1 LRDIKENNMD
11 KKIQEYYYKVMMLED
26 EVNSLYKMIETVTD
40 RKEKAYLLLDHAE
53 LLEKLDFMYQ
63 DMQEMIEE
71 SKHE

>member
-1 LRDIKENNMD
+1 MD